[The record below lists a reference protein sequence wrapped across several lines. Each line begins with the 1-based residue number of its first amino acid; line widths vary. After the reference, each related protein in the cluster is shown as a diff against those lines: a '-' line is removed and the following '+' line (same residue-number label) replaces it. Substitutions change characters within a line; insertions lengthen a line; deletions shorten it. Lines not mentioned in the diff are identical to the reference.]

1 MDAEIESSPAVHPS
15 FQYPLTIV
23 IRVAGKRVYLE
34 VPSVVFD
41 AKPLANADSEFLK
54 YFKDS
59 KVHFINGQGYQ
70 IDVSEADKTVMF
82 KAINLASYVGKQ
94 VLYEQTPVGFAIA
107 LAKGY
112 VDGQATAYIDG
123 GLAWYVKTMLAE
135 ECEEDTC
142 SLNVIGQV
150 GMETYESACVAYEVA
165 QRILLQ
171 KQPGNTFFTN
181 SKVYVY
187 MPTSDGASAGC
198 TICTSLLSLAMKKP
212 VRKNLAMSGEITPTG
227 EILQIGYVK
236 DKTMGARRSQLK
248 TIIFPEDNRR
258 EFHELP
264 ENVKEGLD
272 VHFVDEYEQIFELA
286 FNYNL

>member
-1 MDAEIESSPAVHPS
+1 MDAELESSPAVHPS
-15 FQYPLTIV
+15 FQYLLTIV

-41 AKPLANADSEFLK
+41 AKPLANTDSELLK

-70 IDVSEADKTVMF
+70 IDVSEADKTVMY

-94 VLYEQTPVGFAIA
+94 VLYEQTPVGFAIG

-112 VDGQATAYIDG
+112 VEGQATAFID
-123 GLAWYVKTMLAE
+123 GLAWYVKTMLVE
-135 ECEEDTC
+135 ESEEGIC
-142 SLNVIGQV
+142 SINVIRQV
-150 GMETYESACVAYEVA
+150 GMETDESACIAYEVA
-165 QRILLQ
+165 QRILLR

-198 TICTSLLSLAMKKP
+198 TICTSLLSLAMNKS

-227 EILQIGYVK
+227 GIFQIGHVK

-248 TIIFPEDNRR
+248 TIIYPEANRR
-258 EFHELP
+258 EFDELP

-286 FNYNL
+286 FN

>member
-1 MDAEIESSPAVHPS
+1 MDAELESSPAVHPS
-15 FQYPLTIV
+15 LQYPLTIV
-23 IRVAGKRVYLE
+23 IRVAGKKVYLE

-41 AKPLANADSEFLK
+41 AKPLAISDSEFLK

-59 KVHFINGQGYQ
+59 KVHFINAQGQ

-94 VLYEQTPVGFAIA
+94 VLYEQTPIGFAIG
-107 LAKGY
+107 LAKWY
-112 VDGQATAYIDG
+112 VEGQATAFID
-123 GLAWYVKTMLAE
+123 GLAWYVKTMLVE
-135 ECEEDTC
+135 ESEEDIC
-142 SLNVIGQV
+142 SINVIGQV
-150 GMETYESACVAYEVA
+150 GMETYESACIAYEAA
-165 QRILLQ
+165 QRILLR

-198 TICTSLLSLAMKKP
+198 TICTSLLSLAMNKS

-227 EILQIGYVK
+227 EILQIGHVK

-248 TIIFPEDNRR
+248 TIIYPEANRR
-258 EFHELP
+258 EFDELP
-264 ENVKEGLD
+264 ENLKDGLD

-286 FNYNL
+286 FN

>member
-1 MDAEIESSPAVHPS
+1 MEAEIESSPTAHPS
-15 FQYPLTIV
+15 FQYPLTIA
-23 IRVAGKRVYLE
+23 IRVAGKRVYLD

-41 AKPLANADSEFLK
+41 AKTLANNDSEFLN

-94 VLYEQTPVGFAIA
+94 VLYEQTPVGFAIG

-112 VDGQATAYIDG
+112 VDGGAPAYID
-123 GLAWYVKTMLAE
+123 GLAWYVKTMLVE
-135 ECEEDTC
+135 ESEEDLC
-142 SLNVIGQV
+142 SINVIGQV
-150 GMETYESACVAYEVA
+150 GMETYESACVAYDVA
-165 QRILLQ
+165 QRILLR
-171 KQPGNTFFTN
+171 KQPGNTFFTK

-198 TICTSLLSLAMKKP
+198 TICTSLLSLAMKKS

-227 EILQIGYVK
+227 GILQIGHVK

-248 TIIFPEDNRR
+248 TIIYPEANRS
-258 EFHELP
+258 EFDELP

-272 VHFVDEYEQIFELA
+272 VQFVDEYEQIFELA